1 MTMTEHSQTSE
12 TAPRH
17 LWKDAVATDA
27 IARGVPADWMRG
39 TDVATRINGAYNAG
53 EPVWMIVDELVFRHK
68 RSTVEHRADGDMRTL
83 RRAIRGE

>member
-12 TAPRH
+12 TTPRH
-17 LWKDAVATDA
+17 IWKDAVATVA
-27 IARGVPADWMRG
+27 IARGVPADWMRV

-53 EPVWMIVDELVFRHK
+53 EPVWMIVDELAFRYK
-68 RSTVEHRADGDMRTL
+68 RSMVEQRADGDARTL